1 MSDRRGVTGG
11 RDDAPDEAG
20 GAAASDHPGERAED
34 AASDHPGERAEDAAS
49 GNTGG
54 ALGKGG
60 DAGESGDPAIDPAV
74 AAATREELRATFD
87 YQVERLREID
97 NKAIEILKANLLLIG
112 IVVTGGSI
120 VVQTTVDL
128 AVFLNPFTVVGG
140 LLLLASTGLAA
151 VTYTASDLRGGL
163 DIKAVD
169 AVIAAERGQGE
180 GPWGAGDGEP
190 EFDERLLRSY
200 AEWIDYNARV
210 TAVNDLLATVTV
222 LLIFVAFVYVIAGV
236 VVGAAG
242 LTTTESLVSFAVLT
256 AFATAFTW
264 VSTHMDHLG
273 PETTHPAA
281 AFAGI
286 PLSKGGDRRQA
297 WSSLRAMLG
306 RAPTEDEE
314 LGIATVETEIEAG
327 ENGDAEGPNPR

>member
-1 MSDRRGVTGG
+1 
-11 RDDAPDEAG
+11 
-20 GAAASDHPGERAED
+20 
-34 AASDHPGERAEDAAS
+34 
-49 GNTGG
+49 
-54 ALGKGG
+54 
-60 DAGESGDPAIDPAV
+60 
-74 AAATREELRATFD
+74 
-87 YQVERLREID
+87 
-97 NKAIEILKANLLLIG
+97 
-112 IVVTGGSI
+112 
-120 VVQTTVDL
+120 
-128 AVFLNPFTVVGG
+128 VVGG

-163 DIKAVD
+163 DIRAVD
-169 AVIAAERGQGE
+169 AVIAAERGDGSR
-180 GPWGAGDGEP
+180 AAADGDP

-242 LTTTESLVSFAVLT
+242 LTPLESWTSFAVLT
-256 AFATAFTW
+256 ALSAAFTW
-264 VSTHMDHLG
+264 IAAHMDHLG

-281 AFAGI
+281 SFAGI

-306 RAPTEDEE
+306 RAPTEEEE
-314 LGIATVETEIEAG
+314 LGIATIEAEADGG
-327 ENGDAEGPNPR
+327 EKGGDAEGSER

>member
-1 MSDRRGVTGG
+1 MTDRRGAAGG
-11 RDDAPDEAG
+11 RDDASDGAPAGVG
-20 GAAASDHPGERAED
+20 GADASDHPSDRAGD
-34 AASDHPGERAEDAAS
+34 AASEGSAA
-49 GNTGG
+49 G
-54 ALGKGG
+54 AH
-60 DAGESGDPAIDPAV
+60 DPARDTAIDREIDPAV
-74 AAATREELRATFD
+74 AAATREELRTTFD

-120 VVQTTVDL
+120 VVQTTFDL
-128 AVFLNPFTVVGG
+128 LAFLNPFTVVGG

-163 DIKAVD
+163 DLSAVD
-169 AVIAAERGQGE
+169 AVIAAERG
-180 GPWGAGDGEP
+180 GAAEDADGA

-210 TAVNDLLATVTV
+210 TAVNDLLATMTV

-242 LTTTESLVSFAVLT
+242 LTPAESWVSFLVLT
-256 AFATAFTW
+256 VSSAVFTW
-264 VSTHMDHLG
+264 VSAHMDHLG
-273 PETTHPAA
+273 PDTTHPAA
-281 AFAGI
+281 SFAGI

-306 RAPTEDEE
+306 RAPTEEQE
-314 LGIATVETEIEAG
+314 IGVPSVETESEG
-327 ENGDAEGPNPR
+327 EVAPDAERSDR

>member
-1 MSDRRGVTGG
+1 MSDRRGATAG
-11 RDDAPDEAG
+11 RDDAPDGAG
-20 GAAASDHPGERAED
+20 GAAAPDHPGETAED
-34 AASDHPGERAEDAAS
+34 AVSADPDGAA
-49 GNTGG
+49 GNGGG
-54 ALGKGG
+54 AAL
-60 DAGESGDPAIDPAV
+60 DPAV
-74 AAATREELRATFD
+74 AATTREELHTTFD

-169 AVIAAERGQGE
+169 AVIAGERGEGE
-180 GPWGAGDGEP
+180 ETRSAADGDA

-242 LTTTESLVSFAVLT
+242 LSAVESWTSFAVLT
-256 AFATAFTW
+256 VLSGAFTW
-264 VSTHMDHLG
+264 VSAHMDHLG
-273 PETTHPAA
+273 PETTHPSAS
-281 AFAGI
+281 FAGI

-306 RAPTEDEE
+306 RAPTEEE
-314 LGIATVETEIEAG
+314 ERGIGAIDTEVGEAASP
-327 ENGDAEGPNPR
+327 DAEEPER

>member
-1 MSDRRGVTGG
+1 MSDRRGDAGG
-11 RDDAPDEAG
+11 RDDAPDDAG
-20 GAAASDHPGERAED
+20 DVAAADPLGERAEGPV
-34 AASDHPGERAEDAAS
+34 SERAV
-49 GNTGG
+49 GG
-54 ALGKGG
+54 A
-60 DAGESGDPAIDPAV
+60 AIDPAV
-74 AAATREELRATFD
+74 AATTREELRTTFD

-128 AVFLNPFTVVGG
+128 AAFLNPFTVVGG

-169 AVIAAERGQGE
+169 AVVASETGGSPTDA
-180 GPWGAGDGEP
+180 P

-236 VVGAAG
+236 VAGAAG
-242 LTTTESLVSFAVLT
+242 LSAVELWVSFAVLT
-256 AFATAFTW
+256 AFSVAFTW
-264 VSTHMDHLG
+264 VSAHMDHLG

-281 AFAGI
+281 SFAGI

-306 RAPTEDEE
+306 RAPTEAEE
-314 LGIATVETEIEAG
+314 LGIATADTEAG
-327 ENGDAEGPNPR
+327 AEGPRDADESDR

>member
-1 MSDRRGVTGG
+1 MSDRRGVTEE
-11 RDDAPDEAG
+11 RDDAPDGTGGG
-20 GAAASDHPGERAED
+20 GAA
-34 AASDHPGERAEDAAS
+34 
-49 GNTGG
+49 
-54 ALGKGG
+54 
-60 DAGESGDPAIDPAV
+60 IDPTV
-74 AAATREELRATFD
+74 AGTTREELRTTFD

-120 VVQTTVDL
+120 IVQTDL
-128 AVFLNPFTVVGG
+128 DLGAFLNPFTVVGG

-163 DIKAVD
+163 DLRAVD
-169 AVIAAERGQGE
+169 AVIAAERGE
-180 GPWGAGDGEP
+180 GSRVGGDSEP

-236 VVGAAG
+236 VTGAAG
-242 LTTTESLVSFAVLT
+242 LSGVASWLSFATLT
-256 AFATAFTW
+256 AFVAVFTW
-264 VSTHMDHLG
+264 VSAHMNHLG

-281 AFAGI
+281 SFVGI
-286 PLSKGGDRRQA
+286 PLSKGADRGQA
-297 WSSLRAMLG
+297 WSSLRVMIG
-306 RAPTEDEE
+306 RAPPAEGEP
-314 LGIATVETEIEAG
+314 GIATVETGAEPEDDR
-327 ENGDAEGPNPR
+327 DAADTDR

>member
-1 MSDRRGVTGG
+1 MSDRGGAAEG
-11 RDDAPDEAG
+11 RDDAPDGAG

-34 AASDHPGERAEDAAS
+34 AAVDRSTGS
-49 GNTGG
+49 VGG
-54 ALGKGG
+54 AG
-60 DAGESGDPAIDPAV
+60 AAAIDPAV
-74 AAATREELRATFD
+74 AATTREELHTTFD

-163 DIKAVD
+163 DLKAVD
-169 AVIAAERGQGE
+169 AVIADERGE
-180 GPWGAGDGEP
+180 EPRGPDDAG
-190 EFDERLLRSY
+190 FDERLLRSY

-242 LTTTESLVSFAVLT
+242 LTHAESWASFAVLT
-256 AFATAFTW
+256 VFSAAFTW
-264 VSTHMDHLG
+264 VSAHMDHLG
-273 PETTHPAA
+273 PETTHPSAS
-281 AFAGI
+281 FAGI

-306 RAPTEDEE
+306 RAPTEEEE
-314 LGIATVETEIEAG
+314 LGTETIETEG
-327 ENGDAEGPNPR
+327 GK

>member
-1 MSDRRGVTGG
+1 MNDRGDSTGGSDDPSGRGTDDVPPDSAIDHPPHSETRRVGDRRSEST
-11 RDDAPDEAG
+11 
-20 GAAASDHPGERAED
+20 ER
-34 AASDHPGERAEDAAS
+34 R
-49 GNTGG
+49 
-54 ALGKGG
+54 G
-60 DAGESGDPAIDPAV
+60 DIDPAV
-74 AAATREELRATFD
+74 AATAREELRTTFD

-120 VVQTTVDL
+120 IVQTTLDL
-128 AVFLNPFTVVGG
+128 AVFLNPFTVGGG

-163 DIKAVD
+163 DIRAVD
-169 AVIAAERGQGE
+169 AVIDADRGTEEGE
-180 GPWGAGDGEP
+180 TAAGDA

-236 VVGAAG
+236 VVGAAN
-242 LTTTESLVSFAVLT
+242 LAPLESWISFVVLT
-256 AFATAFTW
+256 LASAAFTW
-264 VSTHMDHLG
+264 IAAHMDHLG
-273 PETTHPAA
+273 PESTHPAA
-281 AFAGI
+281 SFAGI

-306 RAPTEDEE
+306 RAPTEAEAP
-314 LGIATVETEIEAG
+314 GVEAFETDLER
-327 ENGDAEGPNPR
+327 EGGPEPEVSDRDK

>member
-1 MSDRRGVTGG
+1 MSDRRGVTDG
-11 RDDAPDEAG
+11 RDDAPDGAG
-20 GAAASDHPGERAED
+20 GG

-49 GNTGG
+49 GRRN
-54 ALGKGG
+54 G
-60 DAGESGDPAIDPAV
+60 DAAIDPAV
-74 AAATREELRATFD
+74 AATTREELRTTFD

-163 DIKAVD
+163 DLKAVD
-169 AVIAAERGQGE
+169 AVITAERGEGE
-180 GPWGAGDGEP
+180 GPRDAGDGAP
-190 EFDERLLRSY
+190 EFEERLLRSY

-242 LTTTESLVSFAVLT
+242 LPAVGSWVSFVALT
-256 AFATAFTW
+256 AVSAAFTW
-264 VSTHMDHLG
+264 VAAHMDHLG
-273 PETTHPAA
+273 PETTHPSAS
-281 AFAGI
+281 FAGI
-286 PLSKGGDRRQA
+286 PISKGGDRRQA

-306 RAPTEDEE
+306 RAPTEEE
-314 LGIATVETEIEAG
+314 APGIATIETEAE
-327 ENGDAEGPNPR
+327 AEGGSDSEPPETEGEGPSR

>member
-1 MSDRRGVTGG
+1 MTDRGDATDPPSRPAEG
-11 RDDAPDEAG
+11 DAPD
-20 GAAASDHPGERAED
+20 AAARG
-34 AASDHPGERAEDAAS
+34 
-49 GNTGG
+49 
-54 ALGKGG
+54 
-60 DAGESGDPAIDPAV
+60 PAVDPAV
-74 AAATREELRATFD
+74 AATTREELRTTFD

-163 DIKAVD
+163 DLKAVD
-169 AVIAAERGQGE
+169 AVVESQKA
-180 GPWGAGDGEP
+180 GPSAGDA

-210 TAVNDLLATVTV
+210 TAVNDLLATMTV

-236 VVGAAG
+236 VVGAAA
-242 LTTTESLVSFAVLT
+242 LSPAESWTSFAVLT
-256 AFATAFTW
+256 LLSAGFTW
-264 VSTHMDHLG
+264 VSAHMDHLG
-273 PETTHPAA
+273 PETTHPEAS
-281 AFAGI
+281 FAGI

-306 RAPTEDEE
+306 RAPTEAEE
-314 LGIATVETEIEAG
+314 LGVEATETDLESEGGREA
-327 ENGDAEGPNPR
+327 ERSER

>member
-1 MSDRRGVTGG
+1 MTDRG
-11 RDDAPDEAG
+11 DATVPPSRPADG
-20 GAAASDHPGERAED
+20 DSLD
-34 AASDHPGERAEDAAS
+34 AADREVAV
-49 GNTGG
+49 
-54 ALGKGG
+54 
-60 DAGESGDPAIDPAV
+60 DPAV
-74 AAATREELRATFD
+74 AATAREELRTTFD

-128 AVFLNPFTVVGG
+128 AAFLNPFTVVGG

-163 DIKAVD
+163 DLKAVD
-169 AVIAAERGQGE
+169 AVIASERGEANPQGSVSVSD
-180 GPWGAGDGEP
+180 A

-222 LLIFVAFVYVIAGV
+222 LLIFVAFVYVTAGV

-242 LTTTESLVSFAVLT
+242 LTPVASWVSFAVLT
-256 AFATAFTW
+256 LFSVAFTW
-264 VSTHMDHLG
+264 VSAHMDHLG

-281 AFAGI
+281 SFAGI
-286 PLSKGGDRRQA
+286 PISKGGDRRQA

-306 RAPTEDEE
+306 RAPAGGEE
-314 LGIATVETEIEAG
+314 LGIEATESDPGASERRET
-327 ENGDAEGPNPR
+327 DGPER

>member
-1 MSDRRGVTGG
+1 MTDRGDATDRQRRPADG
-11 RDDAPDEAG
+11 DAPDAG
-20 GAAASDHPGERAED
+20 D
-34 AASDHPGERAEDAAS
+34 AAD
-49 GNTGG
+49 GG
-54 ALGKGG
+54 SAVDPP
-60 DAGESGDPAIDPAV
+60 DAGAPEPAVDPAV
-74 AAATREELRATFD
+74 AGTTREELQRTFD

-97 NKAIEILKANLLLIG
+97 TKAIEILKANLLLIG

-163 DIKAVD
+163 SIDAVD
-169 AVIAAERGQGE
+169 AVVARERSGGE
-180 GPWGAGDGEP
+180 TGPDGPGGDA

-236 VVGAAG
+236 AVGAAG
-242 LTTTESLVSFAVLT
+242 LSGVESLVSFAVLT
-256 AFATAFTW
+256 ALSAAFTW
-264 VSTHMDHLG
+264 VSAHMDHLG

-281 AFAGI
+281 SFVGI

-306 RAPTEDEE
+306 RAPTEAEE
-314 LGIATVETEIEAG
+314 PGVPEADSEVGEADSEVGGRRETDRPEQ
-327 ENGDAEGPNPR
+327 

>member
-1 MSDRRGVTGG
+1 MSDRG
-11 RDDAPDEAG
+11 DAID
-20 GAAASDHPGERAED
+20 RRVD
-34 AASDHPGERAEDAAS
+34 AADRRADDDPSDAV
-49 GNTGG
+49 
-54 ALGKGG
+54 
-60 DAGESGDPAIDPAV
+60 GDPAIDPVV
-74 AAATREELRATFD
+74 ASTTREELRATFD

-120 VVQTTVDL
+120 VVQTELDL

-163 DIKAVD
+163 DIKAID
-169 AVIAAERGQGE
+169 AVVASERNGSA
-180 GPWGAGDGEP
+180 AGDA

-210 TAVNDLLATVTV
+210 TAVNDLLATATV

-236 VVGAAG
+236 VVGAAA
-242 LTTTESLVSFAVLT
+242 LTTVESVTAFAILT
-256 AFATAFTW
+256 AFVAAFTW
-264 VSTHMDHLG
+264 IAAHMDHLG
-273 PETTHPAA
+273 PETTHPNAS
-281 AFAGI
+281 FAGI
-286 PLSKGGDRRQA
+286 PLSKGADRQQA

-306 RAPTEDEE
+306 RAPPDAAGGPEGVTDDETARDDPAADGKSE
-314 LGIATVETEIEAG
+314 
-327 ENGDAEGPNPR
+327 R

>member
-1 MSDRRGVTGG
+1 MTER
-11 RDDAPDEAG
+11 
-20 GAAASDHPGERAED
+20 GER
-34 AASDHPGERAEDAAS
+34 
-49 GNTGG
+49 T
-54 ALGKGG
+54 G
-60 DAGESGDPAIDPAV
+60 DATADETEPGRGQETPAVSDAAIDPAV
-74 AAATREELRATFD
+74 AATTREELRTTFD

-128 AVFLNPFTVVGG
+128 AAFLNPLTVVGG

-163 DIKAVD
+163 DLNAVD
-169 AVIAAERGQGE
+169 AVIAAERDGDALAAGGE
-180 GPWGAGDGEP
+180 SPRSDA

-210 TAVNDLLATVTV
+210 TAVNDLLATITV

-242 LTTTESLVSFAVLT
+242 LTAVESWTSFVVLT
-256 AFATAFTW
+256 VFSAAFTW
-264 VSTHMDHLG
+264 ISAHMDHLG

-281 AFAGI
+281 SFAGI

-297 WSSLRAMLG
+297 WASLRAMLG
-306 RAPTEDEE
+306 RAPTEAEE
-314 LGIATVETEIEAG
+314 LGIAPMETGVDEGA
-327 ENGDAEGPNPR
+327 NGDVEDAGR

>member
-1 MSDRRGVTGG
+1 MSDRRGVSGG
-11 RDDAPDEAG
+11 RDDAPDDAG
-20 GAAASDHPGERAED
+20 GAAASDHPGERTED
-34 AASDHPGERAEDAAS
+34 AGSADRSDRVADAGS
-49 GNTGG
+49 EGPD
-54 ALGKGG
+54 G
-60 DAGESGDPAIDPAV
+60 DAAIDPAV
-74 AAATREELRATFD
+74 AATTREELHTTFD

-128 AVFLNPFTVVGG
+128 AAFLNPFTVVGG

-163 DIKAVD
+163 DLKAVD
-169 AVIAAERGQGE
+169 RVIAAERD
-180 GPWGAGDGEP
+180 DGSRSAAHADPDAASRPEVDA

-222 LLIFVAFVYVIAGV
+222 LLIFVAFVYVTAGV

-242 LTTTESLVSFAVLT
+242 LTAVESWSSFVVLT
-256 AFATAFTW
+256 AFSAAFTW
-264 VSTHMDHLG
+264 VAAHMDHLG

-281 AFAGI
+281 SFAGI

-306 RAPTEDEE
+306 RAPTEAEE
-314 LGIATVETEIEAG
+314 LGIATAESETEREGSRDG
-327 ENGDAEGPNPR
+327 EDSGR

>member
-1 MSDRRGVTGG
+1 MTDRGDATDPQSSPADV
-11 RDDAPDEAG
+11 DAPD
-20 GAAASDHPGERAED
+20 AAARE
-34 AASDHPGERAEDAAS
+34 
-49 GNTGG
+49 
-54 ALGKGG
+54 
-60 DAGESGDPAIDPAV
+60 PAVDPAV
-74 AAATREELRATFD
+74 AAATREELRTTFD

-163 DIKAVD
+163 DLKAVD
-169 AVIAAERGQGE
+169 AVIASERGE
-180 GPWGAGDGEP
+180 STSPDDA

-236 VVGAAG
+236 VVGAAA
-242 LTTTESLVSFAVLT
+242 LSPAESWTSFAVLT
-256 AFATAFTW
+256 LLSAAFTW
-264 VSTHMDHLG
+264 VSAHMDHLG

-281 AFAGI
+281 SFAGI

-306 RAPTEDEE
+306 RAPTEEEE
-314 LGIATVETEIEAG
+314 LGIGPNVEVGAEDETERSE
-327 ENGDAEGPNPR
+327 R